1 METNASNEQTGSLG
15 LGARFAGF
23 VASTFA
29 TISLMV
35 LFA

>member
-1 METNASNEQTGSLG
+1 METSTGGQLTQSLG
-15 LGARFAGF
+15 LGVRFAGF
-23 VASTFA
+23 LASTFA

>member
-1 METNASNEQTGSLG
+1 MQTMAGEVRA
-15 LGARFAGF
+15 GAMGIGTRLAGF

-35 LFA
+35 LLA

>member
-1 METNASNEQTGSLG
+1 MQTSTGDEPARSLG

-23 VASTFA
+23 LASTFA
-29 TISLMV
+29 TVSLMV

>member
-1 METNASNEQTGSLG
+1 MPVAATESAVRPMRLG
-15 LGARFAGF
+15 TRFAGF

-35 LFA
+35 LLA